1 MFNDPKKLDTTAQNG
16 TMPHLNYQQQLL
28 RKGLI
33 WFLIGLYTKPLFKFG
48 EEKCV
53 KCIF

>member
-48 EEKCV
+48 EE
-53 KCIF
+53 